1 MKVATLYDIHGNLPA
16 LEAVMKEIR
25 QAAVGL
31 IVIGGDVIPGP
42 MPRETLDYLLALDI
56 PTKFILGNGDEAV
69 LTEMRGKTSDKV
81 PERVRGLVSWTAQQ
95 LEPEHKDVLA
105 SWPLTVKVDIDPLG
119 EVLFCHAVPQNNTD
133 IFTKLSPEE
142 KLIPVFK
149 DVAADVV
156 VCGHTHMQFDRKIGN
171 LRVVNSGSVGMP
183 YGKSLAH
190 WLLLGETIEF
200 RQTGYDLSKAA
211 DLVRQ
216 TSYPMAD
223 DFAENNLLKV
233 PSEEEALEVLSKSE
247 LD

>member
-1 MKVATLYDIHGNLPA
+1 MKVASLYDIHGNLPA
-16 LEAVMKEIR
+16 LEAVIKAIR
-25 QAAVGL
+25 QAGVEL

-42 MPRETLDYLLALDI
+42 MPRKTLDYLLALDI

-69 LTEMRGKTSDKV
+69 LTEMKGKTSDKV
-81 PERVRGLVSWTAQQ
+81 PERVRGLVTWTAQQ
-95 LEPEHKDVLA
+95 LRPEHQQVLA
-105 SWPLTVKVDIDPLG
+105 SWPLSVKVQIDPLG

-149 DVAADVV
+149 DVTADVV

-190 WLLLGETIEF
+190 WLLLGDTIEF

-211 DLVRQ
+211 ELVRA
-216 TSYPMAD
+216 TTYPMAE
-223 DFAENNLLKV
+223 DFADNNLLKV
-233 PSEEEALEVLSKSE
+233 PTEAEALEVLSKSE

>member
-1 MKVATLYDIHGNLPA
+1 MKVASLYDIHGNLPA
-16 LEAVMKEIR
+16 LEAVMKAIR
-25 QAAVGL
+25 QAGVEL

-69 LTEMRGKTSDKV
+69 LTELRGKTSDKV
-81 PERVRGLVSWTAQQ
+81 PERVRGLVTWTAQQ
-95 LEPEHKDVLA
+95 LRPEHEAFLA

-133 IFTKLSPEE
+133 IFTKLTPEE

-149 DVAADVV
+149 DVTASSV

-190 WLLLGETIEF
+190 WLLLGDTIDF

-211 DLVRQ
+211 ELVRA
-216 TSYPMAD
+216 TTYPMAE
-223 DFAENNLLKV
+223 DFADNNLLKV
-233 PSEEEALEVLSKSE
+233 PTEEEALAVLSKSE

>member
-1 MKVATLYDIHGNLPA
+1 MKVASLYDIHGNLPA
-16 LEAVMKEIR
+16 LEAVMKAIR
-25 QAAVGL
+25 QAGVEL

-69 LTEMRGKTSDKV
+69 LTELRGKTSDKV
-81 PERVRGLVSWTAQQ
+81 PERVRGLVTWTAQQ
-95 LEPEHKDVLA
+95 LRPEHEAFLA

-133 IFTKLSPEE
+133 IFTKLTPEE

-149 DVAADVV
+149 DVTASSV

-190 WLLLGETIEF
+190 WLLLGDTIDF

-211 DLVRQ
+211 ELVRA
-216 TSYPMAD
+216 TTYPMAE
-223 DFAENNLLKV
+223 DFADNNLLKV
-233 PSEEEALEVLSKSE
+233 PSEEEALAVLSKSE